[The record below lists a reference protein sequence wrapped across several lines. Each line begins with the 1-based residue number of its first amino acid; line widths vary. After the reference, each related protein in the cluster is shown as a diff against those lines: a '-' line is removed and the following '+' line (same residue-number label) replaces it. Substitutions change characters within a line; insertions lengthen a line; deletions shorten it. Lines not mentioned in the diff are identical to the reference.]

1 MKSTTAS
8 TPRRKRKCRRHRK
21 SYKTMTKIA
30 INNDTNEVE
39 IVRVGATYNVDN
51 TRHPFYMKVK
61 FKD

>member
-1 MKSTTAS
+1 MLC
-8 TPRRKRKCRRHRK
+8 RKHRK

-39 IVRVGATYNVDN
+39 IVRVGATYNVGN